1 MLTKQNPESASWYHL
16 TSTSRCAPCEHISLS
31 KFACELCRA
40 SVSEALPQDSR
51 KDLCRLRAN
60 MISTKTAGHGH
71 DRGIEA
77 TVHLAEDI
85 LLVKPIEKTGTS
97 PASSMY

>member
-1 MLTKQNPESASWYHL
+1 
-16 TSTSRCAPCEHISLS
+16 
-31 KFACELCRA
+31 
-40 SVSEALPQDSR
+40 
-51 KDLCRLRAN
+51 